1 MQKTNKQT
9 RTLTHRIEK
18 LSLKKL
24 WTLYSIA
31 ITIIILLL
39 TFSQIINYS
48 FTQKQSVDA
57 DIINKAGKQ
66 RMLSQK
72 ITKCILLIHANQNV
86 DYYQKEL
93 NLAIVDWQNAH
104 IDLGKNNKD
113 ISNNIIKNDADF
125 LYSKSDVFLNKILKD
140 VKNFSTSS
148 SKDLVQDILANEAY
162 YLINMDQLVD
172 IYSEYANDKLNL
184 VQNTSIL
191 LFVIT
196 LVILFFEL
204 FYVFRPTATRI
215 NKTIAELEKT
225 KSINQEK
232 IVEVDQ
238 LYRSLGQA
246 YQHLSEAKEIDE
258 QLHSTLAKVDIE
270 GNFTSISEKILDIV
284 QVEKEEFPNNLFNW
298 LAPDG
303 YKREMI
309 QEILDTVANGDTW
322 VGTIRVTN
330 DDGDFIWLDVVLT
343 KIIGQF
349 GEILIVGR
357 DITDQKESEERS
369 KEINQEEIDK
379 HIETQKSR
387 SLLILKGQEEERG
400 RISKDIHDG
409 IGQLLTA
416 LKFSLESINLSQ
428 IKTSS
433 NKLKESKNLLKNII
447 REVRRVSFNLS
458 PNTLGDYGIH
468 AVLTR
473 FAQETS
479 RLSDVE
485 IKYENTSDFNQRFDK
500 HIETNIY
507 RIVQEAVNNAIKY
520 AEAIEVNINLK
531 HDFEALHIEI
541 IDNGKGFDMENLE
554 IKGGGNGLLNMK
566 ERAGFVGG
574 EISLTSA
581 KGQGTKVS
589 VEVPIEEN

>member
-1 MQKTNKQT
+1 MQKTNKHT

-48 FTQKQSVDA
+48 FSQKQSVDA
-57 DIINKAGKQ
+57 DIINMAGRQ

-72 ITKCILLIHANQNV
+72 ITKCILLIHNDHAP
-86 DYYQKEL
+86 DTYAKEL
-93 NLAIVDWQNAH
+93 KKAIQLWKKSHEQ
-104 IDLGKNNKD
+104 LGKHNTKINNE
-113 ISNNIIKNDADF
+113 IIKSDADF
-125 LYSKSDVFLNKILKD
+125 LYAKSDAFLKKIIDDAKG
-140 VKNFSTSS
+140 FSDQS
-148 SKDLVQDILANEAY
+148 SKEVVQEILDNEAY
-162 YLINMDQLVD
+162 YLVHMDQLVG
-172 IYSEYANDKLNL
+172 IYSDYANYKLKL

-191 LFVIT
+191 LFIIT

-225 KSINQEK
+225 KNINHEK
-232 IVEVDQ
+232 IQEIDQ

-246 YQHLSEAKEIDE
+246 YQHLSESKETDE
-258 QLHSTLAKVDIE
+258 NLHATLAKVNME
-270 GNFTSISEKILDIV
+270 GDFTFISEKLFDII
-284 QVEKEEFPNNLFNW
+284 QTKADDFTSSLYYW
-298 LAPDG
+298 LASEG
-303 YKREMI
+303 YKKEMI
-309 QEILDTVANGDTW
+309 QEILDIVINGETW
-322 VGTIRVTN
+322 AGTIKVT
-330 DDGDFIWLDVVLT
+330 DAEGDFKWLEIILS
-343 KIIGQF
+343 KIYGKPT
-349 GEILIVGR
+349 EILIVGR

-416 LKFSLESINLSQ
+416 LKFSLESINPAQVKIS
-428 IKTSS
+428 T
-433 NKLKESKNLLKNII
+433 NKLKESKGLLKNII

-485 IKYENTSDFNQRFDK
+485 IKYSNTSDFNQRFEK

-520 AEAIEVNINLK
+520 AEAEEVDIHLS
-531 HDFEALHIEI
+531 HDFEALYIEI
-541 IDNGKGFDMENLE
+541 SDNGKGFDMNNLE
-554 IKGGGNGLLNMK
+554 IHGGGNGLLNMK

-574 EISLTSA
+574 EISVSSA
-581 KGQGTKVS
+581 KGKGTKIS